1 MYEKIKRTSMR
12 KVLLL
17 LLGILLIFILSY
29 FCYVNKSEGI
39 KNDLLTDAQ
48 NRYDSKS
55 MNWVKT
61 EIEGQDLKLTRTLI
75 LKGSTSSLIAK
86 KEAEKIAY
94 TVDGVKYV
102 KNEIEIIP
110 SKIEVVKKTVMPT
123 PVVVKK
129 VLKVQKPY
137 SINVRKFKSGKIVL
151 SGYVPSVDSHTELL
165 NKAQTIYGEEN
176 VIDKLEEAK
185 GAPND
190 WNESILLG
198 LNNLVKLDYGQIN
211 MKDETFRFEGYT
223 NSMEES
229 MNLFKSFKENLP
241 KNYQDEYDIKAP
253 DEAVPKKK
261 EKPKTELEK
270 VSDKGVSCQE
280 QFHNYLAKE
289 KINFS
294 YNKALIRKSSYAL
307 LNQLVEIAKSCPES
321 KIVIEGHTDSDG
333 SKKYNQRLSEKRA
346 KLVKQYLVQHGI
358 EPNRLESM
366 GYGELKPLVEN
377 STRDAKKQ
385 NRRIEFN
392 VKGVK

>member
-1 MYEKIKRTSMR
+1 MR

>member
-123 PVVVKK
+123 PVVVKN

-137 SINVRKFKSGKIVL
+137 TINVRKFKSGKIVL

-211 MKDETFRFEGYT
+211 MKDESFRFEGYI

>member
-1 MYEKIKRTSMR
+1 MR

-29 FCYVNKSEGI
+29 FCYVNKSESI

-61 EIEGQDLKLTRTLI
+61 EIEGQNLKLTRTLI
-75 LKGSTSSLIAK
+75 LKGDTSSLIAK

-94 TVDGVKYV
+94 TIEGVKYV

-110 SKIEVVKKTVMPT
+110 SKIEVVKKIEVPT
-123 PVVVKK
+123 PVVVNK

-151 SGYVPSVDSHTELL
+151 SGYVPSVNSHNELL

-176 VIDKLEEAK
+176 VIDKLEEAN

-198 LNNLVKLDYGQIN
+198 LDNLVKLDYGQIS

-253 DEAVPKKK
+253 DEALPKKK
-261 EKPKTELEK
+261 EKPKTEPEK
-270 VSDKGVSCQE
+270 ILDKSVSCQE
-280 QFHNYLAKE
+280 QFQNYLAKE

-321 KIVIEGHTDSDG
+321 KIMIEGHTDSDG

-346 KLVKQYLVQHGI
+346 KSVKLYLVKHGI
-358 EPNRLESM
+358 ETKRLDSM

>member
-1 MYEKIKRTSMR
+1 MR

-346 KLVKQYLVQHGI
+346 KSVKQYLVQHGI